1 MGIDDRWFS
10 SKVDDIL
17 PFCSD
22 KLPHK
27 SHRKLGQENSK
38 GHKVFGKNIL
48 QMSLR
53 YTNSEKKG
61 RLVGGR
67 HDQKEG
73 RQEGEG
79 TGDEE
84 DCR

>member
-1 MGIDDRWFS
+1 MT
-10 SKVDDIL
+10 
-17 PFCSD
+17 FCSD

>member
-1 MGIDDRWFS
+1 MIAGFLLKQMTFCHFVVTNCPTSHIGSWDRRTV
-10 SKVDDIL
+10 KDI
-17 PFCSD
+17 
-22 KLPHK
+22 K
-27 SHRKLGQENSK
+27 SLEKTYS
-38 GHKVFGKNIL
+38 

-79 TGDEE
+79 TGNEE
-84 DCR
+84 DSR